1 MHTQEECSSV
11 EGAGISKAREGWRIA
26 TVAVLLACALFYLL
40 VVELPGWGSTASEE
54 AMLQEWGKN
63 PWKNEPVGLDAARIG
78 VMTTLLELDRGEIQ
92 YWEEKLFTVSFWV
105 NTAILAIVSFALQK
119 KSLTNM
125 LRWAC
130 AFGCLALCAFYLIFV
145 DFTER
150 AMVAND
156 HDVRGIQYA
165 LGLSKPGL
173 YLQGR
178 AIYEGCPKEA
188 KDTPCEDY
196 RLIGHGHIRQLVR
209 FNVLIMASSVILLLV
224 LLPLERMR
232 RGRAAQEAGP
242 KPPKGPPKI

>member
-11 EGAGISKAREGWRIA
+11 EGAGINKAREGRLIA

-40 VVELPGWGSTASEE
+40 AVELPGWGSTAREE
-54 AMLQEWGKN
+54 EMLKEWEMN
-63 PWKNEPVGLDAARIG
+63 PWKNEPVLDPARMG
-78 VMTTLLELDRGEIQ
+78 VMTKLLELDRGEIQ

-125 LRWAC
+125 LRWVC
-130 AFGCLALCAFYLIFV
+130 AFGCLALCVFYLIFV

-173 YLQGR
+173 YLQRR
-178 AIYEGCPKEA
+178 AIYEERCLKEA
-188 KDTPCEDY
+188 KDKPCEDY
-196 RLIGHGHIRQLVR
+196 GLIGHGHIRQLVR
-209 FNVLIMASSVILLLV
+209 FNVLVMASSVFLLLV
-224 LLPLERMR
+224 LLPLERLQ
-232 RGRAAQEAGP
+232 RGRATQETG
-242 KPPKGPPKI
+242 PKGPGTI